1 MKRDKFLTVMAVLDD
16 RAQYVLGALQNKLTD
31 VGLVGSHT
39 TDVPFHVSLGSFPV
53 SEQMRLTKKLRQ
65 TASVCKPFTL
75 ELSRYADFDKKV
87 LYLQPLYSDEI
98 YGLHKLFDANFSDG
112 MPFVPHVTMFCGD
125 EKSVESAE
133 SVLGRLAQP
142 FAVTVTSLLIGEFFP
157 TKLLANFPLIG

>member
-98 YGLHKLFDANFSDG
+98 YGLHKLFDGNFPTECRLFRTSRC
-112 MPFVPHVTMFCGD
+112 FAAT
-125 EKSVESAE
+125 KSRSKAPNRYSADW
-133 SVLGRLAQP
+133 L
-142 FAVTVTSLLIGEFFP
+142 SLL
-157 TKLLANFPLIG
+157 PLR

>member
-1 MKRDKFLTVMAVLDD
+1 M
-16 RAQYVLGALQNKLTD
+16 
-31 VGLVGSHT
+31 
-39 TDVPFHVSLGSFPV
+39 
-53 SEQMRLTKKLRQ
+53 
-65 TASVCKPFTL
+65 
-75 ELSRYADFDKKV
+75 
-87 LYLQPLYSDEI
+87 QPLYSDEI
-98 YGLHKLFDANFSDG
+98 YGLHKLFDGNFFDG